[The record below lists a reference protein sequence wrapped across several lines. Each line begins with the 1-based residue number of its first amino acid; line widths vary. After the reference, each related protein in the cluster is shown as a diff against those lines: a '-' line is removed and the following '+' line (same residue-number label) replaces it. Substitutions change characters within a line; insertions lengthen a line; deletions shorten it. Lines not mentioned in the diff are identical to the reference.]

1 VTGQH
6 ARQGVQLSEPHVLKG
21 IRMARREPAKIRYFS
36 DFANMQIFR
45 IEEDVPMPAT
55 LTRSAFEAQVGEA
68 LDKAMSQPVIVTKHG
83 KPKNVVL
90 SYDEY
95 ERLAARDRRI
105 VTLTDWT
112 ETEIQVLESME
123 MEPGLAHLDAELEA

>member
-1 VTGQH
+1 
-6 ARQGVQLSEPHVLKG
+6 
-21 IRMARREPAKIRYFS
+21 
-36 DFANMQIFR
+36 
-45 IEEDVPMPAT
+45 MPST

-68 LDKAMSQPVIVTKHG
+68 LDRAMSQPVIVTKHG

-105 VTLTDWT
+105 VSLTDWT
-112 ETEIQVLESME
+112 EREIQVLESME

>member
-6 ARQGVQLSEPHVLKG
+6 ACERIQLSEPHVLKG
-21 IRMARREPAKIRYFS
+21 IRMARREPAKIRYFP
-36 DFANMQIFR
+36 DFANMVIFR
-45 IEEDVPMPAT
+45 TEEEAPMPST

-68 LDKAMSQPVIVTKHG
+68 LDRAMSQPVIVTKHG

-105 VTLTDWT
+105 VSLTDWT
-112 ETEIQVLESME
+112 EREIQVLESME

>member
-1 VTGQH
+1 MLGLQ
-6 ARQGVQLSEPHVLKG
+6 A
-21 IRMARREPAKIRYFS
+21 
-36 DFANMQIFR
+36 
-45 IEEDVPMPAT
+45 EEEIPMTAT

-112 ETEIQVLESME
+112 EREIQALESME